1 MIYDYAITLGAEIDL
16 FWTRKPT
23 GATALF
29 VLNRYLLVLDYIFNI
44 ATIERSS
51 EMVSSLHHYVVN
63 LSLIYFLTARRTFIS
78 DIFSTVNMCVD

>member
-51 EMVSSLHHYVVN
+51 EIVSGCQLGN
-63 LSLIYFLTARRTFIS
+63 LALRSACRYAI
-78 DIFSTVNMCVD
+78 C

>member
-1 MIYDYAITLGAEIDL
+1 MIYDFAITLGAEINL

-51 EMVSSLHHYVVN
+51 AIVSSCQLWA
-63 LSLIYFLTARRTFIS
+63 LSTEACMS
-78 DIFSTVNMCVD
+78 V